1 MFFTFRFNMIRKCNK
16 TIQKN
21 YKLFKKVFA
30 NIISLSK
37 MLFKIISAYFFEVAL
52 IFFET
57 HHNKGTLD
65 LHPCRNRAG
74 RP

>member
-1 MFFTFRFNMIRKCNK
+1 MIRKCNK

-52 IFFET
+52 NFLRRTTTKELWTSILAEIEQED
-57 HHNKGTLD
+57 HNVKKS
-65 LHPCRNRAG
+65 CN
-74 RP
+74 